1 MQQTVLND
9 TNQPRPF
16 ATIGEKYSTEYAN
29 GKVTGSN
36 FPHYEVQSLPGYSE
50 RGTPSL
56 SGSGVTK
63 ELARY
68 LAEYAERNNCL
79 LPYPQREIAMYLWWQ
94 ASRGMLDWD
103 DILKVIR
110 STRKRDRQKPIAHYF
125 GYRALIERSGSAKDK
140 TLMKLVRY
148 VTQEGECSGCLKEF
162 RFDQLTLD
170 RIMPGKV
177 NGTYELSN
185 VQLMC
190 QPCNNRKGDSC
201 NR

>member
-1 MQQTVLND
+1 
-9 TNQPRPF
+9 
-16 ATIGEKYSTEYAN
+16 
-29 GKVTGSN
+29 
-36 FPHYEVQSLPGYSE
+36 
-50 RGTPSL
+50 
-56 SGSGVTK
+56 
-63 ELARY
+63 
-68 LAEYAERNNCL
+68 
-79 LPYPQREIAMYLWWQ
+79 
-94 ASRGMLDWD
+94 
-103 DILKVIR
+103 
-110 STRKRDRQKPIAHYF
+110 
-125 GYRALIERSGSAKDK
+125 
-140 TLMKLVRY
+140 MKLVRY

>member
-16 ATIGEKYSTEYAN
+16 ATTGEKYSTEYAN

-56 SGSGVTK
+56 SGSDVTK

-68 LAEYAERNNCL
+68 LAEYAERNNCP
-79 LPYPQREIAMYLWWQ
+79 LPYPQRETAMYIWWQ

-103 DILKVIR
+103 DILNAIR
-110 STRKRDRQKPIAHYF
+110 AKKKRDRHKPIAHYF
-125 GYRALIERSGSAKDK
+125 GYLPIIEKKKSVRAKRFIKLI
-140 TLMKLVRY
+140 RY
-148 VTQEGECSGCLKEF
+148 VAQEGECIGCRTEYQ
-162 RFDQLTLD
+162 FDQLTLD
-170 RIMPGKV
+170 RKIPGKA

-190 QPCNNRKGDSC
+190 QPCNNRKGDS
-201 NR
+201 

>member
-16 ATIGEKYSTEYAN
+16 ATTGEKYSTEYAN

-36 FPHYEVQSLPGYSE
+36 FPHYEVQSLPGYAE
-50 RGTPSL
+50 RDTPSL
-56 SGSGVTK
+56 TGSDVTK

-68 LAEYAERNNCL
+68 LAEYTERNNCP

-94 ASRGMLDWD
+94 ASRGMLAWD
-103 DILKVIR
+103 EMLNAICAKQ
-110 STRKRDRQKPIAHYF
+110 KRDRHKPIAHYF
-125 GYRALIERSGSAKDK
+125 GYLPIIEKKKSVRAKRIIKLI
-140 TLMKLVRY
+140 RY
-148 VTQEGECSGCLKEF
+148 VAQEGECVGCRTEF

-170 RIMPGKV
+170 RKLPGKA

-190 QPCNNRKGDSC
+190 QPCNNRKGDS
-201 NR
+201 